1 MELRAQPQPEEQ
13 LTFGHMSEFMKNTPF
28 LYNTEVYMQTVT
40 TDTPE
45 YRKFSGE
52 YNAVCLRTGTMVYF
66 DGSED
71 ITVFPDAVLDLGRAI
86 TYKEER

>member
-1 MELRAQPQPEEQ
+1 MELRAQPEEQ

-28 LYNTEVYMQTVT
+28 LYNTEVYMQT
-40 TDTPE
+40 DFLDCE
-45 YRKFSGE
+45 FSGE
-52 YNAVCLRTGTMVYF
+52 YNAVCLRTGSMVYF

-71 ITVFPDAVLDLGRAI
+71 ITVFPDAILDLGRAI